1 MSITLLIYI
10 YVFIIGNVV
19 GSFLNVCIYRIPR
32 GESVVSPPSHCPNC
46 GYKIRWYDNIP
57 IISYFLLLRGRCRQC
72 KNKISIRYPIVEI
85 LTGFIWLSIFVRYQI
100 SIDSLNYI
108 IMATILIVI
117 SYIDINEYYIPN
129 RLSFMLFILGVLT
142 SFIPGGITPEQSF
155 VGAAVYGLPFLI
167 IYIFGEEVLK
177 KEIMGFGD
185 VKLGMGIGAFVGYSS
200 YLKFHIFF
208 TTAFVLGAIISL
220 LLIILKIKDRKSLI
234 PFGPFISIAGFITA
248 LFLK

>member
-1 MSITLLIYI
+1 MSLALLILI
-10 YVFIIGNVV
+10 YVFIMGNIV

-32 GESVVSPPSHCPNC
+32 GESVVNPPSHCPHC
-46 GYKIRWYDNIP
+46 GYLIRWYDNIP
-57 IISYFLLLRGRCRQC
+57 LVSYFLLLRGKCRSC
-72 KNKISIRYPIVEI
+72 KAKISIRYPIVEI
-85 LTGFIWLSIFVRYQI
+85 MTGIIWTAIVMRYGI
-100 SIDSLNYI
+100 VLETLLYI
-108 IMATILIVI
+108 TFATILIVI

-248 LFLK
+248 VFLK

>member
-129 RLSFMLFILGVLT
+129 RLSFMLFILGILT

-185 VKLGMGIGAFVGYSS
+185 VKLGMGIGAFLGYSG
-200 YLKFHIFF
+200 YLKFHVFF
-208 TTAFVLGAIISL
+208 TTAFVLGAIIGGI
-220 LLIILKIKDRKSLI
+220 LILLKIRERKDMV
-234 PFGPFISIAGFITA
+234 PFGPFIAVSALITI